1 MLKRYAI
8 WDKKTPVITPTYEV
22 FTAEQ
27 WLDKYPAAKLPNI
40 TVVCSAGEV
49 NGGYFGS
56 LNQMVASY
64 TRMGCDFSDCTT
76 DEDKLMAI
84 EMFEDIRTSKATPT
98 VSAEERIA
106 AALEYQNLLAMD
118 DVE

>member
-8 WDKKTPVITPTYEV
+8 WDKKTPIVTPTYEV

-56 LNQMVASY
+56 LNQMVANY
-64 TRMGCDFSDCTT
+64 TRMGCDFSNCTT
-76 DEDKLMAI
+76 AEDKLMAI
-84 EMFEDIRTSKATPT
+84 EMFEDTRIAEVTSA

-106 AALEYQNLLAMD
+106 AALEFQNLLAMED
-118 DVE
+118 TE